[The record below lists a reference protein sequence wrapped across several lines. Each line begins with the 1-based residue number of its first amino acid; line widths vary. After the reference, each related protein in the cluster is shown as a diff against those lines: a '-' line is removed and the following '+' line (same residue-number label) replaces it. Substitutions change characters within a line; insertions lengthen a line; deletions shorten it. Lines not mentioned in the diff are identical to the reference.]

1 MSELNGADIPLP
13 AAIRRRIA
21 KRNASDKPQPGPKP
35 QIPRSKD
42 EKSDD
47 IVIKSR
53 PSPIKSKAQP
63 IRTMR
68 ELSDEPKPKPKPE
81 PIPLQPER
89 THRRGLCPE
98 PQMGRVSFKADP
110 ELLSVEELPP
120 IPMMPMKPIMPPV
133 RDRKRDKHEYELLR
147 SDTDIAQSRLHYGTL
162 ERVHKTKSDMQRQA
176 LNKYVEDR
184 RDERRHREA
193 LEREAS
199 TKYTNDRIDKRRH
212 REELERQMYRDRN
225 DERVHR
231 ERLEHDMMDHF
242 ASDRNDERQFQL
254 AKMRIEHVE
263 PLTRANIESRQQS
276 LLEQDAALDR
286 YIKRREHNNQLLELH
301 KAYMNISRVERL
313 EHVLHEF
320 GVETRNY
327 DDVYISPPVEETYM
341 LGEKHYTYSH
351 LCLGVKDFMW
361 NEAADTI
368 IINFMN
374 GTQRV
379 IPVNKQ
385 YFRTERFGNG
395 ILVIRFQRY
404 INMRETKRKP
414 DRSCPL
420 CPNCDIA

>member
-68 ELSDEPKPKPKPE
+68 ELSDGPEGTLSHKVVNEPKPKPE
-81 PIPLQPER
+81 C
-89 THRRGLCPE
+89 THR
-98 PQMGRVSFKADP
+98 RVSFKADP
-110 ELLSVEELPP
+110 ELISVEELPP

-147 SDTDIAQSRLHYGTL
+147 SDADMAQSRLHYGTL
-162 ERVHKTKSDMQRQA
+162 ERSPIWGGEQSSLHKTKSDMQRQA

-199 TKYTNDRIDKRRH
+199 TKYTNDRMDKRRH

-225 DERVHR
+225 DE
-231 ERLEHDMMDHF
+231 
-242 ASDRNDERQFQL
+242 
-254 AKMRIEHVE
+254 
-263 PLTRANIESRQQS
+263 
-276 LLEQDAALDR
+276 
-286 YIKRREHNNQLLELH
+286 
-301 KAYMNISRVERL
+301 
-313 EHVLHEF
+313 
-320 GVETRNY
+320 
-327 DDVYISPPVEETYM
+327 
-341 LGEKHYTYSH
+341 
-351 LCLGVKDFMW
+351 
-361 NEAADTI
+361 
-368 IINFMN
+368 
-374 GTQRV
+374 
-379 IPVNKQ
+379 
-385 YFRTERFGNG
+385 
-395 ILVIRFQRY
+395 
-404 INMRETKRKP
+404 
-414 DRSCPL
+414 
-420 CPNCDIA
+420 

>member
-1 MSELNGADIPLP
+1 ML
-13 AAIRRRIA
+13 
-21 KRNASDKPQPGPKP
+21 K
-35 QIPRSKD
+35 
-42 EKSDD
+42 
-47 IVIKSR
+47 
-53 PSPIKSKAQP
+53 
-63 IRTMR
+63 
-68 ELSDEPKPKPKPE
+68 
-81 PIPLQPER
+81 
-89 THRRGLCPE
+89 
-98 PQMGRVSFKADP
+98 
-110 ELLSVEELPP
+110 
-120 IPMMPMKPIMPPV
+120 
-133 RDRKRDKHEYELLR
+133 
-147 SDTDIAQSRLHYGTL
+147 
-162 ERVHKTKSDMQRQA
+162 
-176 LNKYVEDR
+176 
-184 RDERRHREA
+184 REA

-242 ASDRNDERQFQL
+242 ASDRNAERQFQL

-414 DRSCPL
+414 DKSCPWISDPRDICPL

>member
-68 ELSDEPKPKPKPE
+68 ELSDEPKPKPKPK
-81 PIPLQPER
+81 PER

-133 RDRKRDKHEYELLR
+133 RDRKRDKHEYERLR
-147 SDTDIAQSRLHYGTL
+147 SDANMAQSRLHYGTL

-242 ASDRNDERQFQL
+242 ASDRNAERQFQL

-379 IPVNKQ
+379 IP
-385 YFRTERFGNG
+385 
-395 ILVIRFQRY
+395 
-404 INMRETKRKP
+404 
-414 DRSCPL
+414 
-420 CPNCDIA
+420 